1 MIITRLSRMDDSDIL
16 KAYAEDQAEKATKQL
31 MDELKR
37 YDYGIDKKM
46 NLISLRNDKFESL
59 LKEAQ
64 QTNKVRNLQ

>member
-46 NLISLRNDKFESL
+46 NLINLRNDKLESL

>member
-46 NLISLRNDKFESL
+46 NLISLRNDKLESL